1 MAENTQNLT
10 NEAENSNNSNK
21 NNKRNMRYVF
31 LIVVLCMLVGV
42 FGIAAGYFSNYHE
55 NSETASHDTVT
66 TLSTLTDEDG
76 SLYADFPDGTGKE
89 GVSSNIED
97 TAGTSSSDIENEA
110 IADTAGKPSS
120 DLENEAGGEIGPSG
134 NEGDFTIE
142 NSEGATATTKQ
153 AADGNPASSE
163 EVNATA
169 KENGDENLVSSIEKD
184 QTEKTAVEAATK
196 SAEKT
201 EAEVTAKKAQK
212 TEAEVTTKK
221 AQKTEEGA
229 KSATGDCS
237 VSKNGQL
244 KVIGTHLC
252 NKDGNQITL
261 RGMSTHGIMWFPQFA
276 TAEYMENLQSEWGA
290 SVFRIAMY
298 DQEGNESYINSPDTN
313 KKKVCTL
320 VDAAIALDS
329 YVIVD
334 WHILADG
341 NPQQNESYAKEF
353 FGYMAKKYAEVPN
366 VIYEI
371 CNEPNGGVTWSA
383 NIKPYAEDIIPIIRK
398 YSPDAIIIVGSSN
411 WSQDVDVAAGSSL
424 SYDNIMYSLHF
435 YAGTHKADLRN
446 KAKKA
451 INAGLALF
459 VTEWGT
465 TDASGNGN
473 VDTASSDEWLTF
485 LEENGISWC
494 NWSLCNKN
502 ESSAA
507 LKSSATANGSVSD
520 SVLSTSGA
528 YVKKAMLKYSGA
540 DTTSGKTKVTPTP
553 KVTAA
558 RTSDIKDDNS
568 PRGIEL
574 YQFNQ
579 DKNDETSTLS
589 PMFKVVNNSGKSVE
603 LSNIEIYYYFNPDG
617 NVDTVYEVDYAD
629 INGSSGYK
637 ALTSAVKGTFKEA
650 GTKSY
655 IKITFSLG
663 AGTLVAGDTVQIQ
676 GRIHSESWGMYT
688 QSNDASFLSDAED
701 YTLKNACKLVVK

>member
-76 SLYADFPDGTGKE
+76 SLYEDFSDGTGKE

-110 IADTAGKPSS
+110 
-120 DLENEAGGEIGPSG
+120 GGELGPSG
-134 NEGDFTIE
+134 NEGDSSIE
-142 NSEGATATTKQ
+142 NTEGVTATTKQ

-169 KENGDENLVSSIEKD
+169 KENGDEDPASSIEKD
-184 QTEKTAVEAATK
+184 QAEKTAVEATTK

-201 EAEVTAKKAQK
+201 EAEA
-212 TEAEVTTKK
+212 TTKK
-221 AQKTEEGA
+221 AQKTETEA
-229 KSATGDCS
+229 KSASGDYS

-252 NKDGNQITL
+252 NKDGKQITL

-298 DQEGNESYINSPDTN
+298 DQEGNESYLNSPDTN

-353 FGYMAKKYAEVPN
+353 FGYMAKKYAKVPN

-371 CNEPNGGVTWSA
+371 CNEPNGGATWSV
-383 NIKPYAEDIIPIIRK
+383 NIKPYAEGIIPIIRK

-411 WSQDVDVAAGSSL
+411 WSQDVDVAAGSPL

-459 VTEWGT
+459 VTERGT

-507 LKSSATANGSVSD
+507 LKTSATANGSVSD

-568 PRGIEL
+568 SRGIEL

-589 PMFKVVNNSGKSVE
+589 PMFKVVNNSGKSVK

-655 IKITFSLG
+655 IRITFSSD
-663 AGTLVAGDTVQIQ
+663 AGTLAAGDTVQIQ

-688 QSNDASFLSDAED
+688 QSNDASFLSDAQD